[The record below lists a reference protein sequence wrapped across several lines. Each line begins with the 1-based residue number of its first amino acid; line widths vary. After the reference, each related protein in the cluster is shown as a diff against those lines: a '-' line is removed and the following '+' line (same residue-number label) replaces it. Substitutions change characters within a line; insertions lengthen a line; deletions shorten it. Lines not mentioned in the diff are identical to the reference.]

1 MGLHFAGSPT
11 ALSSPFSLLSFK
23 HCCIPSPLSLTYNIP
38 LLIVHSQMMTLL
50 PLENIKRECPS
61 VLTFIHSAPVPCSRL
76 PSTHKR
82 CAVFASL
89 LEQPSPVD
97 KIPYPLPSPPFWDH
111 QVFCLST
118 KSIPLVQK
126 YAVFPNLVGGGG
138 QGRTFPFESFSVGLD
153 GKESAVQ
160 ETGVQSLDQEDPL
173 EKVMLA
179 THCSILAW
187 RISWTEE
194 PSGLQSMELQR
205 VRHDWATNTF
215 NLFLD
220 SNMPLII

>member
-1 MGLHFAGSPT
+1 MCDYHPQMGRHFAGSPT

-50 PLENIKRECPS
+50 PFENIKRECPS
-61 VLTFIHSAPVPCSRL
+61 VLTFIHSAPVPCSPL
-76 PSTHKR
+76 SSTHKR
-82 CAVFASL
+82 CAVLASL

-126 YAVFPNLVGGGG
+126 YAVSPNLVGGGG

-153 GKESAVQ
+153 GKESACSAGDWGSIPGSGRSPGEGNAGYPLQ
-160 ETGVQSLDQEDPL
+160 YSCLKDP
-173 EKVMLA
+173 MDRGA
-179 THCSILAW
+179 
-187 RISWTEE
+187 
-194 PSGLQSMELQR
+194 Q
-205 VRHDWATNTF
+205 WATVHGVAKSQT
-215 NLFLD
+215 
-220 SNMPLII
+220 